1 VVSGWTR
8 RSVLG
13 AALALAGAARAQAAD
28 RRVVVLDWA
37 LTELALL
44 LGVTPVAVAE
54 APYYRTRV
62 ATPDLPAAVAD
73 VGLRAQPNLA
83 LIASLKPDL
92 IVRLRHYGPPQ
103 SRLEAIAP
111 TLELAIYEAD
121 QRQYERSIGALEKLG
136 EACGA
141 ADQMPIAMSRID
153 AALDRAR
160 ETLAAHSDRPVL
172 IANFADDRRADVFGR
187 GSLFQSALER
197 IGLENA
203 YVGPS
208 NMWGFATLGLDRLAR
223 FEGARLVA
231 LSPGPPA
238 SLAQSALWR
247 ALPAFQEIVVLPPV
261 WVYGGLASM
270 TRFATLLSDAL
281 GGARAP

>member
-1 VVSGWTR
+1 MSGWTR

-13 AALALAGAARAQAAD
+13 GALALAGAARAQAVGK
-28 RRVVVLDWA
+28 RVVVLDWA

-44 LGVTPVAVAE
+44 LGVTPIAVAE
-54 APYYRTRV
+54 APYYRMRV
-62 ATPDLPAAVAD
+62 ATPDLPAEVAD

-121 QRQYERSIGALEKLG
+121 QRAYERATDALARMG

-141 ADQMPIAMSRID
+141 ADRTPIAMSRID
-153 AALDRAR
+153 ATLAHSR
-160 ETLAAHSDRPVL
+160 ETLAPHFDRPVL

-197 IGLENA
+197 VGLSNA
-203 YVGPS
+203 YGGPT

-223 FEGARLVA
+223 FDGARLVA

-238 SLAQSALWR
+238 ALAQSALWG
-247 ALPAFQEIVVLPPV
+247 ALPAFRDVVVLPPV

-270 TRFATLLSDAL
+270 MRFATLLSDAL
-281 GGARAP
+281 GDDRAP